1 MCDKN
6 PFKVGDLVELKSD
19 DYGFLARGGFKLNYP
34 YTVKEV
40 DTETD
45 RLYVEETLG
54 CLHYTHYTHFEFYK
68 DPEKQPV
75 KTKRIPFSEEAY
87 NKYKDVAKVWL
98 YGKECER
105 FTFMVSGQS
114 CVGDGEWSQGYA
126 LFVYKG
132 CKDVSFHSV
141 WSFELEI
148 PVTTKR
154 IPFDASRKDAN
165 VFNKQGNPVK
175 EWYVFSNGV
184 VAVLPVAG
192 DFLSAQAQDDLE
204 MEIEE

>member
-68 DPEKQPV
+68 DPEKQSM
-75 KTKRIPFSEEAY
+75 KTKRIPFSEESY
-87 NKYKDVAKVWL
+87 EKYKDVAKVIATKLEIVDCYVFSTGVVGVL
-98 YGKECER
+98 YKMPNG
-105 FTFMVSGQS
+105 
-114 CVGDGEWSQGYA
+114 
-126 LFVYKG
+126 
-132 CKDVSFHSV
+132 DVSNVILPINQHLL
-141 WSFELEI
+141 ELEI

-154 IPFDASRKDAN
+154 IPFDASRKDAK

-175 EWYVFSNGV
+175 EWHVFSNGV
-184 VAVLPVAG
+184 VAVLPVAS
-192 DFLSAQAQDDLE
+192 DFLSAQAQDDLI